1 MKMMTR
7 SALFSTAAAPL
18 LAVGLTMPAAAAVV
32 PTEVN
37 LSITSVRNA
46 VTVTIDNTSS
56 HWLQCTGVAKRDTA
70 PEYVYPFYMNI
81 QPKSVGTRNIDM
93 ANGDY
98 HAMWKCEIAEGD
110 LGAHGQWGTP
120 GMAIPSTHEDYAFE
134 IGARAAGSLPFGS

>member
-7 SALFSTAAAPL
+7 AALFSTAAAPL
-18 LAVGLTMPAAAAVV
+18 LAVGLAMPTAAAVV

-37 LSITSVRNA
+37 LSVTSVRNA

-120 GMAIPSTHEDYAFE
+120 GMAIPSTHEVYAFE